1 MGMFKYLWN
10 EGDYII
16 HFKYSSVMNTV
27 YVTLMY
33 GIGLPILFPISAF
46 SLFNLWVS
54 ERISIAYYSK
64 LTPALD
70 DTLTINALSV
80 LKWAP
85 LILLMNCYWMLSNKL
100 MFDNDWS
107 YINKQS
113 DKMQSVHFLEI

>member
-10 EGDYII
+10 EGEYII
-16 HFKYSSVMNTV
+16 HFKYSSMLNTV

-33 GIGLPILFPISAF
+33 GIGLPILFPIAAF
-46 SLFNLWVS
+46 TLFNLWVC
-54 ERISIAYYSK
+54 ERISIAYFSK

-85 LILLMNCYWMLSNKL
+85 LLLLMNCYWMLSNK
-100 MFDNDWS
+100 
-107 YINKQS
+107 
-113 DKMQSVHFLEI
+113 